1 VTDTSVYVESSSDQE
16 QIVWQLNVPLSPII
30 RGREA
35 ARAELEKHN
44 QLASGMVDGSEI
56 RTVVSNED
64 TVVVERLDV
73 NLIAGVR
80 VTFHVTAIF
89 EVRDGAITCWREYWD
104 TGDVARQLGSEA
116 PDMFE
121 QIGS

>member
-1 VTDTSVYVESSSDQE
+1 VTDTSVYVEGSTDQ
-16 QIVWQLNVPLSPII
+16 
-30 RGREA
+30 A
-35 ARAELEKHN
+35 
-44 QLASGMVDGSEI
+44 
-56 RTVVSNED
+56 
-64 TVVVERLDV
+64 RLDV

-104 TGDVARQLGSEA
+104 TGDIARQLGSEA
-116 PDMFE
+116 PDMVE